1 MLVHSFTRDLPSTGA
16 EERSMWVNAA
26 AFESQCIES
35 KKIDKMANR
44 YINTAT
50 HKTLS
55 KVYKILLTGLIEK
68 PQIVY
73 VSFVLLTNIMRFVAK
88 RMNLILLPR
97 QPFIVAFICRGSA
110 TNVRER
116 QLKTIAWLPRISGI
130 CRTNFGGFFGLI
142 IFISICVT
150 CWKFENYCSKL
161 VFIA

>member
-1 MLVHSFTRDLPSTGA
+1 
-16 EERSMWVNAA
+16 
-26 AFESQCIES
+26 
-35 KKIDKMANR
+35 MANR

-116 QLKTIAWLPRISGI
+116 QLKTIA
-130 CRTNFGGFFGLI
+130 
-142 IFISICVT
+142 
-150 CWKFENYCSKL
+150 
-161 VFIA
+161 